1 MKVIVTYKKD
11 SVHDKD
17 HTFYHQFIE
26 FLQDEYPLKQNIKIN
41 FVNNRV
47 GKMTTG
53 NRTDKHVI
61 NVLTKNRMNRDILRT
76 LSHEWVHEYQR
87 VNLKMKKGPDIGGK
101 SEDMAN
107 SVAGVLIKKFEKK
120 FPNLEERMYN

>member
-1 MKVIVTYKKD
+1 MKVTVRYQKD
-11 SVHDKD
+11 SVYDED
-17 HTFYHQFIE
+17 HSFYHNFIE
-26 FLQDEYPLKQNIKIN
+26 FLQDEYPLTQDIKIN

-47 GKMTTG
+47 GNMTTG

-76 LSHEWVHEYQR
+76 LSHEWVHEHQR

-101 SEDMAN
+101 NEDMAN

>member
-1 MKVIVTYKKD
+1 MKVTVRYQKD
-11 SVHDKD
+11 SVYDED
-17 HTFYHQFIE
+17 HSFYHDFIE
-26 FLQDEYPLKQNIKIN
+26 FLQDEYPLTQDIKIN

-47 GKMTTG
+47 GNMTTG
-53 NRTDKHVI
+53 NRMDKHVI

-76 LSHEWVHEYQR
+76 LSHEWVHEHQR
-87 VNLKMKKGPDIGGK
+87 VNLKMKKGSDIGGK
-101 SEDMAN
+101 NEDMAN